1 VALAPGTRLG
11 PYEVIAQIGAGG
23 MGEVYRARDTKLN
36 RDVALKILPNAFAID
51 GDRIARFRREAQVLA
66 SLNHPNIAHIY
77 GFEDSGSTH
86 ALVLE
91 LVEGPTLADRIAKGP
106 IPLDEALPIARQIAE
121 ALEAAHEQ
129 GIIHRDLKPANIKLR
144 DDGTVKVLD
153 FGLAKAMEPASAI
166 SPALTASP
174 TITTPAQMTG
184 VGMILGTAAYMS
196 PEQAKGRPAD
206 KRSDVWAF
214 GCVVYEM
221 LAGQR
226 AFPGD
231 DLSETFAAVIKSEP
245 DWAALPPEIPIAIRA
260 LIRQCLEKDAH
271 RRVSGM
277 AAARFVL
284 TERAILA
291 PAPTQAARASTLSYV
306 VAVVSALAALAI
318 GVTAT
323 VRELR
328 RSSPPEMRV
337 DLNTPSTPA
346 PLDFALSPDGRYLA
360 FVASGDGPKRLWL
373 RSLDEVDARPLM
385 GTDDASLP
393 FWSPDS
399 HVVAY
404 FAASKLFTIDL
415 SGSPPHALAD
425 APVPRGGTWNVDG
438 TILFSPN
445 TGALRRV
452 QASGGTV
459 TAVTQLTA
467 GHAFHRYPQFLPD
480 GRHFL
485 FYVNGSVDV
494 VGLYLGSLDGGQPK
508 RLAAIDGGGVLLPPD
523 RIIFANQGALFERQL
538 DIAHGELIGE
548 PRVLAESAVPLT
560 LGPGGGM
567 GVSASAAGHV
577 AYRAG
582 SGARTELVWFDRTG
596 KVLEHATEADAN
608 GMAYPDL
615 SPDGRH
621 VAVIRSIQN
630 NQDIWLVDLV
640 RRGLTRFT
648 FDGAT
653 DTVPL
658 WMPDGARILF
668 TSNRKRAFDIYVGT
682 ANQPGNEQPLLEDSS
697 PAKVPQDVSK
707 DGRFLLYYEVTPG
720 NGRDLFAVDLTSHDR
735 RPVGVANTPFEETL
749 ARFSP
754 DGRWVAYQ
762 TNATGRFEIVVQPFP
777 GRGGHWQVSTAGGV
791 APRWRADGRE
801 IYFIAPDG
809 SMMAAAVTIGGA
821 AFDAEPPVKLF
832 ATKVVNGGS
841 IAANAPQYAVSRDGH
856 FLINQMLDG
865 PPTPIVL
872 ILNVK
877 R

>member
-1 VALAPGTRLG
+1 
-11 PYEVIAQIGAGG
+11 
-23 MGEVYRARDTKLN
+23 MGEVYRARDAKLN
-36 RDVALKILPNAFAID
+36 RDVALKVLPDAFALD
-51 GDRIARFRREAQVLA
+51 ADRLVRFSREAQVLA
-66 SLNHPNIAHIY
+66 ALNHPHIAAIY

-91 LVEGPTLADRIAKGP
+91 LVDGPTLADRIAKGP
-106 IPLDEALPIARQIAE
+106 ISLDEALPIAKQIAE

-129 GIIHRDLKPANIKLR
+129 GIIHRDLKPANIKVR
-144 DDGTVKVLD
+144 EDGTVKVLD
-153 FGLAKAMEPASAI
+153 FGLAKALEPASAI
-166 SPALTASP
+166 SPMLTNSP
-174 TITTPAQMTG
+174 TITTPAQVTG
-184 VGMILGTAAYMS
+184 MGMILGTAAYMS

-206 KRSDVWAF
+206 KRTDIWAF
-214 GCVVYEM
+214 GCVLFEM
-221 LAGQR
+221 LTGAR
-226 AFPGD
+226 AFGGD
-231 DLSETFAAVIKSEP
+231 NVSDTLAAVIKSEP
-245 DWAALPPEIPIAIRA
+245 DWAGIPAEVPIAIRA
-260 LIRQCLEKDAH
+260 LIQECLEKDAN

-284 TERAILA
+284 AQQTILA
-291 PAPTQAARASTLSYV
+291 LAPIHAARASTRSFV
-306 VAVVSALAALAI
+306 VAWGIALIALAFA
-318 GVTAT
+318 VTAT
-323 VRELR
+323 VRNLR
-328 RSSPPEMRV
+328 TALPSEMRV
-337 DLNTPSTPA
+337 DLNTPPTPA

-360 FVASGDGPKRLWL
+360 FVASGDGPRLLWL
-373 RSLDEVDARPLM
+373 QPLDEVDARPLI

-404 FAASKLFTIDL
+404 FAAGKLFKIDV
-415 SGSPPHALAD
+415 SGGPPQALAD
-425 APVPRGGTWNVDG
+425 APVPRGGTWSVGD

-485 FYVNGSVDV
+485 FYVSGSVDV

-508 RLAAIDGGGVLLPPD
+508 RLTAVESAGVVLPPD
-523 RIIFANQGALFERQL
+523 RIIVTNQGALVERQL
-538 DIAHGELIGE
+538 DIANAVLIGE
-548 PRVLAESAVPLT
+548 PQVLAESAVPLIPN
-560 LGPGGGM
+560 LGGGL

-582 SGARTELVWFDRTG
+582 TGARTELVWVDRAG
-596 KVLEHATEADAN
+596 RVLEHAIDADAT

-621 VAVIRSIQN
+621 VAVIRTVQT
-630 NQDIWLVDLV
+630 NQDIWLLDLV
-640 RRGLTRFT
+640 RRGWTRFT
-648 FDGAT
+648 FDGAQ

-658 WMPDGARILF
+658 WMPPDGARILF
-668 TSNRKRAFDIYVGT
+668 TSNRKRSFDIYVGT
-682 ANQPGNEQPLLEDSS
+682 ANQPGNERPLLENSN
-697 PAKVPQDVSK
+697 PKVPQDVSQ
-707 DGRFLLYYEVTPG
+707 DGRFLLYYEVTSG
-720 NGRDLFAVDLTSHDR
+720 NGRDLFAVDLTSRDR
-735 RPVGVANTPFEETL
+735 RPVGVANTPFEESI

-777 GRGGHWQVSTAGGV
+777 GPGARTPVSTGGGV
-791 APRWRADGRE
+791 APRWRADGKE

-809 SMMAAAVTIGGA
+809 SMMAAAVTMAGA
-821 AFDAEPPVKLF
+821 AFDVAAPVRLF
-832 ATKVVNGGS
+832 ATKIVNSGS
-841 IAANAPQYAVSRDGH
+841 LANNAPQYAVSRDGR
-856 FLINQMLDG
+856 FLINQMVDVAS
-865 PPTPIVL
+865 TPITL

-877 R
+877 H